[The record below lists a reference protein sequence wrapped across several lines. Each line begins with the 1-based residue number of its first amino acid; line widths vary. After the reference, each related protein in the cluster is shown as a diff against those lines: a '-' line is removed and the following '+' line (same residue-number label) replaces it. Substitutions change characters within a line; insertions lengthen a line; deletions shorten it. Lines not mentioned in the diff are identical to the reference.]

1 MNNFL
6 KKVIAQST
14 DDLQIISAICAES
27 KVKISDIKYLPSTKI
42 FLLSVLRID
51 KETDSSKPIN
61 SVIKFEFIESSKS
74 KNINQSNVDLT
85 LELLAIDYLKN
96 KKNFKINLIFKN
108 NAHIALSTEIID
120 ITLEDQTDT
129 EKNEPEKKTQDAF
142 VVEAAH
148 ILLDS
153 IHLQQHT
160 NIANSKKMKKTD
172 S

>member
-6 KKVIAQST
+6 KKVIAQSP

-74 KNINQSNVDLT
+74 KNINQSNADLT
-85 LELLAIDYLKN
+85 LELFAID
-96 KKNFKINLIFKN
+96 IFKKKEN
-108 NAHIALSTEIID
+108 FEIVLLFSKNRIITLSTEVID
-120 ITLEDQTDT
+120 VTLEDQKI
-129 EKNEPEKKTQDAF
+129 KND
-142 VVEAAH
+142 
-148 ILLDS
+148 
-153 IHLQQHT
+153 
-160 NIANSKKMKKTD
+160 
-172 S
+172 